1 MFDEVLRI
9 ETNWPSKTV
18 KNVDGFA
25 TLLPNNEKPEETS
38 FTQAVPLDETHYD
51 AVGGLI

>member
-38 FTQAVPLDETHYD
+38 FTQAVPLDETH
-51 AVGGLI
+51 